1 MGFVLIVFSFIQ
13 YLYNNIINAS
23 DKGVVY
29 FIKKLYSDEWATA
42 YWYIYAYLGILVLLP
57 ILRKMAKYMSNKEF
71 VYLFVVTI
79 TITGIIPVV
88 EFLLY
93 EKQDILNGKFTG
105 VFFSTN
111 IMFFLMGYYI
121 EKRIKEESLT
131 YKKAA
136 IWAFFGFV
144 SIVISCLMTQ
154 LQINIIGKGT
164 EGATQQFYNVLIAI
178 PAFAIFYVARTFF
191 SKIKI
196 RSIIKKIIM
205 LLGSVSFGVMLI
217 ENILRKE
224 LKFIVEELNDKIPD
238 FSACVIWVM
247 VVWICGVLISLI
259 LKQIPM
265 LKKLL

>member
-1 MGFVLIVFSFIQ
+1 
-13 YLYNNIINAS
+13 
-23 DKGVVY
+23 
-29 FIKKLYSDEWATA
+29 
-42 YWYIYAYLGILVLLP
+42 
-57 ILRKMAKYMSNKEF
+57 
-71 VYLFVVTI
+71 
-79 TITGIIPVV
+79 
-88 EFLLY
+88 
-93 EKQDILNGKFTG
+93 
-105 VFFSTN
+105 
-111 IMFFLMGYYI
+111 MGYYI

-144 SIVISCLMTQ
+144 SVVISCLMTQ

-196 RSIIKKIIM
+196 RSIIKKLIM